1 MNNRLIQI
9 QLRFYEELNDFL
21 ATENRNRLISHMVS
35 PRTSIKDI
43 VESLGVP
50 HTEIEFILVNG
61 QSVDF
66 SYQVQENDYISV
78 YPVFETLDVSQN
90 TKIHDKPLRE
100 MRFVLDVHLG
110 KLAKYLRLLG
120 FDTLYDNHF
129 SDVAIVQHSYQ
140 EKRIVLTRDVGLL
153 KHKKIPR
160 GHWIHH
166 TEPKEQLHEVLKYF
180 DLYRICR
187 PFTRC
192 IECNGFLRSVSK
204 NKILEKLPPLT
215 QEYYEVFVQCERCQK
230 IYWEGSHFHE
240 LKIFVESVL
249 GKYLKDH

>member
-21 ATENRNRLISHMVS
+21 AIENRKKVINHMTN
-35 PRTSIKDI
+35 PGNTIKDI

-50 HTEIEFILVNG
+50 HTEIELILVNG

-66 SYQVQENDYISV
+66 DYQVQENDYISV
-78 YPVFETLDVSQN
+78 YPVFETLDISQN
-90 TKIHDKPLRE
+90 TKLHDQPLRKI
-100 MRFVLDVHLG
+100 RFILDVHLG

-129 SDVAIVQHSYQ
+129 SDITIVQYSFQ
-140 EKRIVLTRDVGLL
+140 ENRIVLTRDVGLL
-153 KHKKIPR
+153 KHKKISR
-160 GHWIHH
+160 GHWVHH
-166 TEPKEQLHEVLKYF
+166 TEPKQQLHEVLKYF

-192 IECNGFLRSVSK
+192 IECNGLLRSVSK
-204 NKILEKLPPLT
+204 HKILEKLPPLT
-215 QEYYEVFVQCERCQK
+215 QEYYEVFVQCEQCQK
-230 IYWEGSHFHE
+230 IYWEGTHFQK
-240 LKIFVESVL
+240 LKSFVENILEGS
-249 GKYLKDH
+249 